1 MSSSFTCRYVL
12 DRNAI
17 LWDMNKTCLGMHTN
31 STNQNNPTQ
40 EEPEMS
46 INSTMENI
54 NDAVLFHDL
63 CLELYRK

>member
-1 MSSSFTCRYVL
+1 MF
-12 DRNAI
+12 RNAH
-17 LWDMNKTCLGMHTN
+17 NN
-31 STNQNNPTQ
+31 TNQNNPTQ

-63 CLELYRK
+63 YLDFTEIVTLR